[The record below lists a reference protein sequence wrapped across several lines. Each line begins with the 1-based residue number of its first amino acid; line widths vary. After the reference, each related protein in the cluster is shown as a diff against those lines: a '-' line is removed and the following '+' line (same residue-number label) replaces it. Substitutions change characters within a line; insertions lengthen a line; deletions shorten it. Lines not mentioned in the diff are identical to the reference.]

1 MSNKADLQKAA
12 LALRGSPS
20 FNDFIKTLTGR
31 REHVVTQMINGP
43 ITEVEVLRGEARAYD
58 YILNAA
64 KES

>member
-1 MSNKADLQKAA
+1 MSVKSDLQRAV
-12 LALRGSPS
+12 LGMRGLPN

-58 YILNAA
+58 YILNAVR
-64 KES
+64 EP

>member
-1 MSNKADLQKAA
+1 
-12 LALRGSPS
+12 
-20 FNDFIKTLTGR
+20 
-31 REHVVTQMINGP
+31 MINGP